1 MPDISVFVQTGEPSD
16 FKSISNIQYLSSDF
30 VVHEDNFVTIPKNSV
45 VILDDF
51 SFRNANNKQSKLD
64 FYKVVN
70 YILRHHSI
78 TLILLIHNLYN
89 TNLSTEI
96 LNATHIFLSYSNL
109 GFQIMR

>member
-1 MPDISVFVQTGEPSD
+1 MHENNFLNMPR
-16 FKSISNIQYLSSDF
+16 K
-30 VVHEDNFVTIPKNSV
+30 SV

-51 SFRNANNKQSKLD
+51 TFRTANNKQSKLD

-78 TLILLIHNLYN
+78 TLILMVHNLYN
-89 TNLSTEI
+89 TNLSNDI
-96 LNATHIFLSYSNL
+96 LNASHLFLSYSNI

>member
-1 MPDISVFVQTGEPSD
+1 
-16 FKSISNIQYLSSDF
+16 
-30 VVHEDNFVTIPKNSV
+30 VHENNFLNMPRKSV

-51 SFRNANNKQSKLD
+51 TFRTANNKQSKLD

-78 TLILLIHNLYN
+78 TLILMVHNLYN
-89 TNLSTEI
+89 TNLSNDI
-96 LNATHIFLSYSNL
+96 LNASHLFLSYSNI

>member
-1 MPDISVFVQTGEPSD
+1 MPS
-16 FKSISNIQYLSSDF
+16 
-30 VVHEDNFVTIPKNSV
+30 NSV

-51 SFRNANNKQSKLD
+51 SFRNANNKQSKID

-96 LNATHIFLSYSNL
+96 LNASHLFLSYSNL

>member
-1 MPDISVFVQTGEPSD
+1 MPN
-16 FKSISNIQYLSSDF
+16 K
-30 VVHEDNFVTIPKNSV
+30 SV

-51 SFRNANNKQSKLD
+51 AFRTANNKQSKID

-78 TLILLIHNLYN
+78 TLILMVHNLYN
-89 TNLSTEI
+89 TNLSNDI
-96 LNATHIFLSYSNL
+96 LNASHLFLSYSNI